1 MYCRRLEDLFKMNE
15 VSNSTNGM
23 TYNSPFISNN
33 QKQFRLDIIN
43 CNLPEDTSHFTIS
56 DKKSPKLATYYF
68 KHEDTDS
75 SMEKSEHNYSLC
87 EPDTEN
93 ETKGNNRETNHHFE
107 DIPNCFKDK
116 KETEKKEEF
125 SHMTPEIKVAR
136 RNINKPTHSNRG
148 LPRPKSLSEDTI
160 RVLVQKA
167 EELVSTD
174 KRHKL
179 TKVNKWLKLEKPDDS
194 CDASGE
200 DDEKESQ
207 TSDDLDASTATLRG
221 GDYSLTDLTVT
232 SNGSRQWLGSIS
244 RFNDV
249 VSTPGINSFSI
260 SESALHKMILSQKD
274 LPTSYTTVSTNN
286 VNSNN
291 STSSTVEE
299 VLPLIVEKT
308 SPIRKKKSKLKKRTL
323 FVKSDTHLLSNSCQ
337 KIKSYL
343 IKSGSFPGYSTMASN
358 SNENDSKHET
368 FTEQTFVPP
377 GNSETSTTSG
387 GDSEDDNKRRP
398 LNFKYGG
405 KTRYLTNEPLRTDKL
420 GKNSINAEEQSSS
433 LSEQAWDNYQE
444 NYLSEPYSESHDSD
458 AARRLLN
465 FGEDYRNFIDSQSD
479 WSAFSDISPRMKRKS
494 WPQRNDEGSN
504 SEEESLKQ
512 IISDSKEHLNRAAQI
527 YDQIKM
533 GTYNHMVTQ
542 EIDDLISTCDRHIN
556 LLKHM
561 SDSSDG
567 LKMSYVDKAVT
578 TGLLDQWRVLKIK
591 SSSMD
596 EFRKLHKQILELKSF
611 ITTQNFA
618 QRKIN
623 ISQHCGIEDIY
634 NEIDSCNK
642 LLETLLEHGSN
653 LASLNALVHRYS
665 LDNQDSEE
673 FSGTTLKAE
682 VSELYEM
689 FDHARTCLTD
699 ELCQLKSL
707 LPVWR
712 TLESRLEQLQ
722 NDLKKDEKTIQVLN
736 SCLTNGTFTVKTAST
751 VREVAKL
758 LSESTTSITQPI
770 QDILMEGSFS
780 DSGISDEGS
789 EQEIGERQ
797 RRLAA
802 IRRLVRQLEIGL
814 PPDSKAR
821 LMMREKLS
829 AAEEDLK
836 SLQLHCRSLIA
847 RTSACSG
854 SFVDK
859 LRSVPEEEA
868 ALRVFKTAPGDPDSD
883 PERNPNGKSW
893 FRRFFKVSFT
903 IQLILITFFCLSC
916 LFEPSCCDYMNNY
929 SWSLSPKLH
938 YGARPPI

>member
-1 MYCRRLEDLFKMNE
+1 
-15 VSNSTNGM
+15 M
-23 TYNSPFISNN
+23 TKNSPFLSDNR
-33 QKQFRLDIIN
+33 KQFTLDFIN
-43 CNLPEDTSHFTIS
+43 CNLPEDTSHYTIS

-75 SMEKSEHNYSLC
+75 SMEKSEHNCSC
-87 EPDTEN
+87 EPDTTN
-93 ETKGNNRETNHHFE
+93 ETKGNNSGTHDHFKE
-107 DIPNCFKDK
+107 IPDCLKDK
-116 KETEKKEEF
+116 KTTENECDGKEV
-125 SHMTPEIKVAR
+125 SQMTLEMKVVR
-136 RNINKPTHSNRG
+136 RNINKPPHNGRS

-160 RVLVQKA
+160 RILVQKA

-174 KRHKL
+174 KRLKP

-221 GDYSLTDLTVT
+221 GDYSFTDLTVT
-232 SNGSRQWLGSIS
+232 NNGSRQWLGSIS
-244 RFNDV
+244 RLSDV
-249 VSTPGINSFSI
+249 ASTPGINSFSI
-260 SESALHKMILSQKD
+260 SESALHQMILSQKA
-274 LPTSYTTVSTNN
+274 LPTSYTTVSTNNVN

-299 VLPLIVEKT
+299 VLPLIAEKT
-308 SPIRKKKSKLKKRTL
+308 SPIRKKKSKLKRRTL
-323 FVKSDTHLLSNSCQ
+323 FVKSDTHLLFNSCQ
-337 KIKSYL
+337 KIKSHL
-343 IKSGSFPGYSTMASN
+343 IKSGSFPGYSTMSMMTS
-358 SNENDSKHET
+358 SNESSPKHET
-368 FTEQTFVPP
+368 FTEQAFAPP
-377 GNSETSTTSG
+377 ETSETSTTSG
-387 GDSEDDNKRRP
+387 ADSEEDNNRRP

-405 KTRYLTNEPLRTDKL
+405 KTRYLTNEPLKTDKS
-420 GKNSINAEEQSSS
+420 GKNSLNAEEQSSS

-504 SEEESLKQ
+504 NEEESLKQ
-512 IISDSKEHLNRAAQI
+512 IISDSKDQLNHAVEI
-527 YDQIKM
+527 YNQIKI
-533 GTYNHMVTQ
+533 GAYNHLVTF
-542 EIDDLISTCDRHIN
+542 EIDDLISTCDRHID

-561 SDSSDG
+561 SDSSDEI
-567 LKMSYVDKAVT
+567 KMSYVDKAVT
-578 TGLLDQWRVLKIK
+578 TGLLDQWRVLKTK

-596 EFRKLHKQILELKSF
+596 EFRKLHKQISELKSF
-611 ITTQNFA
+611 IVTQNFTL
-618 QRKIN
+618 RKNN
-623 ISQHCGIEDIY
+623 ISQHSGIEDIY
-634 NEIDSCNK
+634 NEIDACNK
-642 LLETLLEHGSN
+642 LLETLSEHGSN

-673 FSGTTLKAE
+673 FSGTILKAD
-682 VSELYEM
+682 VSELYEL
-689 FDHARTCLTD
+689 FDNSRTCVTD

-722 NDLKKDEKTIQVLN
+722 NDLKKDEKTIQVLD
-736 SCLTNGTFTVKTAST
+736 SCLSNGTFTDQTAAS

-758 LSESTTSITQPI
+758 LSESTKSITQPI
-770 QDILMEGSFS
+770 QDILTEGSFS

-814 PPDSKAR
+814 PSDSKAR
-821 LMMREKLS
+821 LMMREKL
-829 AAEEDLK
+829 ATAEEDLK
-836 SLQLHCRSLIA
+836 VLQLHCRSLIA
-847 RTSACSG
+847 RTSASSG
-854 SFVDK
+854 SFVDR

-868 ALRVFKTAPGDPDSD
+868 ALRVSKTAPGDPDID
-883 PERNPNGKSW
+883 PESKPDGKSW
-893 FRRFFKVSFT
+893 FKRFFKVSFT
-903 IQLILITFFCLSC
+903 IQLILLTFFCLSC
-916 LFEPSCCDYMNNY
+916 FFEPSCCDYMNNY

-938 YGARPPI
+938 YEARPPI